1 MTRITFDHVSKSY
14 GSVQPLRDVSF
25 SIEPGEFFVLVGP
38 SGSGKSTLLRM
49 IAGLESI
56 TTGTMQF
63 DNDVM
68 NDVEPRLRDVG
79 MVFQNYALYPHL
91 TVAENLAFPLKI
103 KKVSQNDIDKRVVEI
118 AEMLG
123 LSELLQ
129 RRPKQLSGGQ
139 RQRVAVGRAII
150 RKPRVF
156 LFDEPLSNLDAQL
169 RTHMR
174 TELKALQ
181 RELGVTTVYVTHDQV
196 EAMTMSDR
204 MAVLNDGILQQV
216 GTPSEVYNT
225 PSTPFVATF
234 TGSPPMNLIPY
245 HGRTLGIRP
254 ELLQITPSPDAIELP
269 VEITAVEY
277 IGHEWLEHGVC
288 EGQKV
293 IRRVAQ
299 RENLRENLQENRRE
313 NLQENVSATY
323 SETNSETNSQTNSE
337 TNSQTNSET
346 NSQTVWFANARDITW
361 F

>member
-25 SIEPGEFFVLVGP
+25 TIEPGEFFVLVGP

-49 IAGLESI
+49 IAGLEEI
-56 TTGTMQF
+56 TSGTMRF
-63 DNDVM
+63 DDEVM
-68 NDVEPRLRDVG
+68 NAVEPRRRDVG

-91 TVAENLAFPLKI
+91 TVAENLAFPLQI
-103 KKVSQNDIDKRVVEI
+103 KRTPKDEI
-118 AEMLG
+118 ARRTAEVA
-123 LSELLQ
+123 ELLDITSLLA
-129 RRPKQLSGGQ
+129 RKPKQLSGGQ

-204 MAVLNDGILQQV
+204 MAVLNYGTLQQV
-216 GTPSEVYNT
+216 GTPAEVYNT

-234 TGSPPMNLIPY
+234 TGSPPMNLIP
-245 HGRTLGIRP
+245 HNGRTLGIRP
-254 ELLQITPSPDAIELP
+254 ELLQITPSPNAIELP

-277 IGHEWLEHGVC
+277 IGHEWLEHAVC
-288 EGQKV
+288 AGQKV

-299 RENLRENLQENRRE
+299 RRNLQQS
-313 NLQENVSATY
+313 LQEKT
-323 SETNSETNSQTNSE
+323 SESNSETHSQ
-337 TNSQTNSET
+337 T
-346 NSQTVWFANARDITW
+346 NSQTVWFANTKDIIW

>member
-25 SIEPGEFFVLVGP
+25 TIEPGEFFVLVGP

-49 IAGLESI
+49 IAGLEEI
-56 TTGTMQF
+56 TSGTMRF
-63 DNDVM
+63 DDEVM
-68 NDVEPRLRDVG
+68 NAVEPRRRDVG

-91 TVAENLAFPLKI
+91 TVAENLAFPLQI
-103 KKVSQNDIDKRVVEI
+103 KRTPKDEI
-118 AEMLG
+118 ARRTAEVA
-123 LSELLQ
+123 ELLDITSLLA
-129 RRPKQLSGGQ
+129 RKPRQLSGGQ

-204 MAVLNDGILQQV
+204 MAVLNDGTLQQV
-216 GTPSEVYNT
+216 GTPAEVYDT
-225 PSTPFVATF
+225 PSTPFVGTF
-234 TGSPPMNLIPY
+234 TGSPSMNMIAY
-245 HGRTLGIRP
+245 QGKTLGIRP
-254 ELLQITPSPDAIELP
+254 EKIELQP
-269 VEITAVEY
+269 SEGAIALDVTVTAVEF
-277 IGHEWLEHGVC
+277 IGHEWLVHAMVNG
-288 EGQKV
+288 KPI
-293 IRRVAQ
+293 IRRTSQ
-299 RENLRENLQENRRE
+299 
-313 NLQENVSATY
+313 TP
-323 SETNSETNSQTNSE
+323 SETPSETPSKTTS
-337 TNSQTNSET
+337 TTSSKTTSST
-346 NSQTVWFANARDITW
+346 SWFAPESAIRW

>member
-1 MTRITFDHVSKSY
+1 MTSISFDRVTKRY
-14 GSVQPLRDVSF
+14 DDSVTPLRDVSF
-25 SIEPGEFFVLVGP
+25 TIEPGEFFVLVGP

-56 TTGTMQF
+56 TDGTLRF

-68 NDVEPRLRDVG
+68 NGVAPRDRDVG

-91 TVAENLAFPLKI
+91 TVAENLAFPLRIRKEDNATI
-103 KKVSQNDIDKRVVEI
+103 TRRVGEV
-118 AEMLG
+118 A
-123 LSELLQ
+123 ELLGITELLA

-174 TELKALQ
+174 TELKVLQ

-204 MAVLNDGILQQV
+204 MAILNDGILQQI
-216 GTPSEVYNT
+216 GTPAEVYDT
-225 PSTPFVATF
+225 PATPFVATF
-234 TGSPPMNLIPY
+234 TGSPPMNLIRIADNEP
-245 HGRTLGIRP
+245 RLLGIRP
-254 ELLQITPSPDAIELP
+254 ENLVLQEVGTPIP
-269 VEITAVEY
+269 VHVDAVEF
-277 IGHEWLEHGVC
+277 IGHEWLVHGTTD
-288 EGQKV
+288 GTPI
-293 IRRVAQ
+293 IRR
-299 RENLRENLQENRRE
+299 
-313 NLQENVSATY
+313 ATAAP
-323 SETNSETNSQTNSE
+323 SEQPGTDV
-337 TNSQTNSET
+337 
-346 NSQTVWFANARDITW
+346 VWYAPDAVVRW